1 VNGGCE
7 SRGIRQF
14 EIHFLL
20 KKRAAVMRALLCKCF
35 VAVFGLFLTV
45 NFAVCAAR
53 DMESFPQDGSSLE
66 KLATADS
73 PLPSDT
79 RLAFFGD
86 SITMQGGFIDRIQKA
101 IEKRAAATN
110 HEPNKLF
117 RHGLNGG
124 RVPTVLAG
132 ESPWGKLG
140 GSMSELVA
148 NEQPSLLVIF
158 LGVNDVWHGDK
169 GTNPEAFEDGLKAM
183 LEIAKKTNAK
193 VVLCTPSI
201 IGEELKQNQ
210 LNQKLGE
217 YADIIRRLSREQN
230 ATLCDLHAA
239 FLAELG
245 RVNQKNEHQGNL
257 TYDGVHMNDA
267 GNQLIAEQVAEA
279 ICRACAGK

>member
-1 VNGGCE
+1 MNAGCA
-7 SRGIRQF
+7 SRAIRWF
-14 EIHFLL
+14 ENHFLL
-20 KKRAAVMRALLCKCF
+20 QKRAAVIRALLCKCF
-35 VAVFGLFLTV
+35 VAAFGLLLIG
-45 NFAVCAAR
+45 NFAVCAAKE
-53 DMESFPQDGSSLE
+53 MEFWPQDGSALE
-66 KLATADS
+66 KLATANS
-73 PLPSDT
+73 PLPSET

-101 IEKRAAATN
+101 IEKRAAETKT
-110 HEPNKLF
+110 EPNKVF

-124 RVPTVLAG
+124 RVPTVIAG

-140 GSMSELVA
+140 GSMAELVA
-148 NEQPSLLVIF
+148 NEQPSLIVIF

-169 GTNPEAFEDGLKAM
+169 GTSPEAFEVGLKAM
-183 LEIAKKTNAK
+183 LEIAKKANAK

-201 IGEELKQNQ
+201 IGEELKENQ
-210 LNQKLGE
+210 LNQTLGE

-230 ATLCDLHAA
+230 VTLCDLHAA

-267 GNQLIAEQVAEA
+267 GNQLIAEQIADA
-279 ICRACAGK
+279 ICRAWEGK

>member
-1 VNGGCE
+1 
-7 SRGIRQF
+7 
-14 EIHFLL
+14 
-20 KKRAAVMRALLCKCF
+20 MRAFLCKCF
-35 VAVFGLFLTV
+35 VAVFVLFLAG
-45 NFAVCAAR
+45 NFGVSVAWE
-53 DMESFPQDGSSLE
+53 MESCRQDGSSLE

-73 PLPSDT
+73 PLPPEA

-101 IEKRAAATN
+101 IEKKAAATN

-148 NEQPSLLVIF
+148 SEQPSLLVIF
-158 LGVNDVWHGDK
+158 LGVNDVWHGDN
-169 GTNPEAFEDGLKAM
+169 GTNPEAFENGLKTM
-183 LEIAKKTNAK
+183 LEIASKTNAK

-201 IGEELKQNQ
+201 IGEELKENQ

-217 YADIIRRLSREQN
+217 YAEIIRRLSREQN
-230 ATLCDLHAA
+230 VTLCDLHAA

-279 ICRACAGK
+279 ICRACGGK

>member
-1 VNGGCE
+1 
-7 SRGIRQF
+7 
-14 EIHFLL
+14 
-20 KKRAAVMRALLCKCF
+20 
-35 VAVFGLFLTV
+35 
-45 NFAVCAAR
+45 
-53 DMESFPQDGSSLE
+53 MESFPQDGSALE

-73 PLPSDT
+73 PLPSEI

-101 IEKRAAATN
+101 IEKRAAETKS
-110 HEPNKLF
+110 EPNKVF

-124 RVPTVLAG
+124 RVPTVIAG

-140 GSMSELVA
+140 GSMTELVA
-148 NEQPSLLVIF
+148 NEQPGLLVIY

-169 GTNPEAFEDGLKAM
+169 GTTPEAFEEGLKSM
-183 LEIAKKTNAK
+183 LEMAEKANAK

-201 IGEELKQNQ
+201 IGEETQGNQ

-217 YADIIRRLSREQN
+217 YAEIIRRLSKDQS

-239 FLAELG
+239 LLAELG
-245 RVNQKNEHQGNL
+245 RVNQKNDHQVNL

-267 GNQLIAEQVAEA
+267 GNQLLAEQVADA
-279 ICRACAGK
+279 ICRAWGGK

>member
-1 VNGGCE
+1 
-7 SRGIRQF
+7 
-14 EIHFLL
+14 
-20 KKRAAVMRALLCKCF
+20 MRALLCKCF
-35 VAVFGLFLTV
+35 VTALGLILT
-45 NFAVCAAR
+45 NSFTARAAWE
-53 DMESFPQDGSSLE
+53 MESFPQDGSALE

-73 PLPSDT
+73 PLPSEI

-101 IEKRAAATN
+101 IEKRAAETKS
-110 HEPNKLF
+110 EPNKVF

-124 RVPTVLAG
+124 RVPTVIAG

-140 GSMSELVA
+140 GSMTELVA
-148 NEQPSLLVIF
+148 NEQPGLLVIY

-169 GTNPEAFEDGLKAM
+169 GTTPEAFEEGLKSM
-183 LEIAKKTNAK
+183 LEMAQKANAK

-201 IGEELKQNQ
+201 IGEETQGNQ

-217 YADIIRRLSREQN
+217 YAEIIRRLSKDQS

-245 RVNQKNEHQGNL
+245 RVNQKNDHQGNL

-267 GNQLIAEQVAEA
+267 GNQLIAEQVADA
-279 ICRACAGK
+279 ICRAWGGK